1 MATGTSTRIE
11 IAPEDR
17 FSRLR
22 LITWW
27 DQEKIAAAKV
37 LVVGAGA
44 LGNEILKNLA
54 LLGFRR
60 VVVVDLDRIE
70 ISNLS
75 RAVLFSEADIG
86 QPKAAAA
93 ANAMRRLS
101 PGCEPLGLS
110 LNVLS
115 ELGLGVFGW
124 ADLVIGGLDNREA
137 RLWLNRSCWLMNKPF
152 IDGAIEGIN
161 GVARVFLPGV
171 PPCYECTLGEVDWQ
185 ILQHRLACNLLTR
198 AEMEQGKVPTTPTI
212 ASIIG
217 GIEVQEALKFLHGQK
232 TLSGE
237 AFIFEGLNHTSY
249 RVGYTENPDCMSH
262 HTHTEV
268 AKIATQSC
276 AMTLHDLWQ
285 RATSDLGGLV
295 VLEFSRDVLQ
305 KLVCPACGTEEEVFA
320 PVGSVR
326 YEQGRCS
333 CSGEMRSVHTAH
345 AYSGTE
351 PFGSRCLNE
360 LGLPLFDVFVAR
372 NDERERAYVIDGDAS
387 QILGKLA
394 VAEVSAK

>member
-1 MATGTSTRIE
+1 MATETSTRIE
-11 IAPEDR
+11 IEPEDR

-60 VVVVDLDRIE
+60 VVIVDLDRVE
-70 ISNLS
+70 ITNLS
-75 RAVLFSEADIG
+75 RAVLFSEENLG
-86 QPKAAAA
+86 KPKAAAA
-93 ANAMRRLS
+93 AEGMRRLS
-101 PGCEPLGLS
+101 PVCEPLGLS

-115 ELGLGVFGW
+115 EVGLGMFDW
-124 ADLVIGGLDNREA
+124 ADVIIGGLDNREA
-137 RLWLNRSCWLMNKPF
+137 RLWLNRACWLMNKPF

-198 AEMEQGKVPTTPTI
+198 AEIEQGKVPTTPTI

-217 GIEVQEALKFLHGQK
+217 GIEVQEALKFLHGQR

-262 HTHTEV
+262 HTHGEIVKLPLSSEDT
-268 AKIATQSC
+268 
-276 AMTLHDLWQ
+276 TLHQLWQ
-285 RATSDLGGLV
+285 RAVDDLGGDV
-295 VLEFSRDVLQ
+295 VLEFSRDVIQ
-305 KLVCPACGTEEEVFA
+305 KLVCPACGKEEELFV
-320 PVGSVR
+320 PVGSLG

-333 CSGEMRSVHTAH
+333 CSGEMRAVHTVH
-345 AYSGTE
+345 AYSGSE
-351 PFGSRCLNE
+351 PFGSRRLNE

-372 NDERERAYVIDGDAS
+372 NDERERAYLLEGDAMDV
-387 QILGKLA
+387 LGKLA
-394 VAEVSAK
+394 VAEVCAK